1 MIQEDKDKFLSEALE
16 LLMMSA
22 RILSSQQKKKGFINN
37 HGEGMNDLQAYNN
50 YIYTAGLILEF
61 MKKYKIEIK

>member
-1 MIQEDKDKFLSEALE
+1 MNPEEKDKFINEAVE

-22 RILSSQQKKKGFINN
+22 RIISSQQKKKGFVN
-37 HGEGMNDLQAYNN
+37 HQGEGMNDYQAYNN

-61 MKKYKIEIK
+61 MKKNKIEIK